1 MRRFCYAFLLVSFGA
16 AASSVC
22 AQEGFE
28 NADQNHNNKIN
39 RQEFLERETDVFF
52 LIDSNK
58 DGHLSIM
65 EIKNVDVARFHA
77 ADVNGDGVLSM
88 EEFLEARN
96 LDFDA
101 ADTNKDGGTHPARGR
116 GLPLAR
122 RELPLVGLAAVNPV
136 ALNHQTAKL
145 ASRRSAASVAVG
157 PQSPDR

>member
-1 MRRFCYAFLLVSFGA
+1 MRRFCYALLLVSFGA

-39 RQEFLERETDVFF
+39 REEFLERETDVFF
-52 LIDSNK
+52 LINSNK

-101 ADTNKDGGTHPARGR
+101 ADTNKDGGLTRQEVEGFH
-116 GLPLAR
+116 
-122 RELPLVGLAAVNPV
+122 
-136 ALNHQTAKL
+136 
-145 ASRRSAASVAVG
+145 
-157 PQSPDR
+157 